1 MFHLILPQLVWKN
14 MDSVTPLIHSS
25 SDSDYAAIIQGWGK
39 KVAMT
44 DTQPFLTVL
53 TEWDWIF
60 HGSENTHTHIYIY
73 IRCTYLPTIP
83 FHYTTLHNTTQH
95 NITYTVC
102 IYITP
107 GRAAQKGPV
116 LEKNALNRLVH
127 NLLELIS
134 KGYNPT
140 DLSQQPSC
148 NFPGKQIKILFH
160 NLYVD

>member
-1 MFHLILPQLVWKN
+1 MIYGPVLRLSNPP
-14 MDSVTPLIHSS
+14 M
-25 SDSDYAAIIQGWGK
+25 GW
-39 KVAMT
+39 VPIPYHP
-44 DTQPFLTVL
+44 PFPS
-53 TEWDWIF
+53 I
-60 HGSENTHTHIYIY
+60 
-73 IRCTYLPTIP
+73 
-83 FHYTTLHNTTQH
+83 
-95 NITYTVC
+95 C
-102 IYITP
+102 IP
-107 GRAAQKGPV
+107 GRTAQKGLV

>member
-1 MFHLILPQLVWKN
+1 
-14 MDSVTPLIHSS
+14 
-25 SDSDYAAIIQGWGK
+25 
-39 KVAMT
+39 MT
-44 DTQPFLTVL
+44 LGFGGPELFLSL
-53 TEWDWIF
+53 SLSI
-60 HGSENTHTHIYIY
+60 
-73 IRCTYLPTIP
+73 YLPTYLFSMYLSVSLSSYLIP
-83 FHYTTLHNTTQH
+83 RGT
-95 NITYTVC
+95 
-102 IYITP
+102 
-107 GRAAQKGPV
+107 AQKGPV

>member
-1 MFHLILPQLVWKN
+1 MTARKSSTAFEGPQDSRKESKLLV
-14 MDSVTPLIHSS
+14 SS
-25 SDSDYAAIIQGWGK
+25 CK
-39 KVAMT
+39 
-44 DTQPFLTVL
+44 
-53 TEWDWIF
+53 
-60 HGSENTHTHIYIY
+60 
-73 IRCTYLPTIP
+73 
-83 FHYTTLHNTTQH
+83 
-95 NITYTVC
+95 
-102 IYITP
+102 TP
-107 GRAAQKGPV
+107 GRTGQKGPV

>member
-1 MFHLILPQLVWKN
+1 MFAYAGGLGALRVVFLKN
-14 MDSVTPLIHSS
+14 NPLGNHCPFQNYHYSVGTYH
-25 SDSDYAAIIQGWGK
+25 IIPRG
-39 KVAMT
+39 T
-44 DTQPFLTVL
+44 
-53 TEWDWIF
+53 
-60 HGSENTHTHIYIY
+60 
-73 IRCTYLPTIP
+73 
-83 FHYTTLHNTTQH
+83 
-95 NITYTVC
+95 
-102 IYITP
+102 
-107 GRAAQKGPV
+107 AQKGLV

>member
-1 MFHLILPQLVWKN
+1 MLIWLGLVIFLLWVTRGWFRQVLGRLQKSLVLASLLPLVV
-14 MDSVTPLIHSS
+14 SVTL
-25 SDSDYAAIIQGWGK
+25 
-39 KVAMT
+39 
-44 DTQPFLTVL
+44 DTSMSIPVGTKFLGFACLVL
-53 TEWDWIF
+53 SRT
-60 HGSENTHTHIYIY
+60 
-73 IRCTYLPTIP
+73 
-83 FHYTTLHNTTQH
+83 
-95 NITYTVC
+95 
-102 IYITP
+102 
-107 GRAAQKGPV
+107 AQKGPV

>member
-1 MFHLILPQLVWKN
+1 MVAYEPVISDFSFK
-14 MDSVTPLIHSS
+14 VTESHTEVLKATRKLSE
-25 SDSDYAAIIQGWGK
+25 
-39 KVAMT
+39 
-44 DTQPFLTVL
+44 LT
-53 TEWDWIF
+53 
-60 HGSENTHTHIYIY
+60 STHKRIARGT
-73 IRCTYLPTIP
+73 
-83 FHYTTLHNTTQH
+83 
-95 NITYTVC
+95 
-102 IYITP
+102 
-107 GRAAQKGPV
+107 AQKGLV

>member
-1 MFHLILPQLVWKN
+1 MYVCMYLCLYVCMYLCMYVC
-14 MDSVTPLIHSS
+14 MYVCVCV
-25 SDSDYAAIIQGWGK
+25 YACMHACMIARG
-39 KVAMT
+39 T
-44 DTQPFLTVL
+44 
-53 TEWDWIF
+53 
-60 HGSENTHTHIYIY
+60 
-73 IRCTYLPTIP
+73 
-83 FHYTTLHNTTQH
+83 
-95 NITYTVC
+95 
-102 IYITP
+102 
-107 GRAAQKGPV
+107 AQKGLV

>member
-1 MFHLILPQLVWKN
+1 MLEPAPPAAPEPPGTSPEPAPEAAPNLHQDRWGVPNHSPVLI
-14 MDSVTPLIHSS
+14 
-25 SDSDYAAIIQGWGK
+25 
-39 KVAMT
+39 
-44 DTQPFLTVL
+44 
-53 TEWDWIF
+53 
-60 HGSENTHTHIYIY
+60 
-73 IRCTYLPTIP
+73 
-83 FHYTTLHNTTQH
+83 
-95 NITYTVC
+95 
-102 IYITP
+102 P
-107 GRAAQKGPV
+107 GRTAQKGPV

>member
-1 MFHLILPQLVWKN
+1 MRVH
-14 MDSVTPLIHSS
+14 
-25 SDSDYAAIIQGWGK
+25 
-39 KVAMT
+39 T
-44 DTQPFLTVL
+44 DVC
-53 TEWDWIF
+53 I
-60 HGSENTHTHIYIY
+60 NIYIY
-73 IRCTYLPTIP
+73 
-83 FHYTTLHNTTQH
+83 
-95 NITYTVC
+95 VC
-102 IYITP
+102 VYVIARGT
-107 GRAAQKGPV
+107 AQKGLV

>member
-1 MFHLILPQLVWKN
+1 MH
-14 MDSVTPLIHSS
+14 
-25 SDSDYAAIIQGWGK
+25 
-39 KVAMT
+39 
-44 DTQPFLTVL
+44 
-53 TEWDWIF
+53 
-60 HGSENTHTHIYIY
+60 
-73 IRCTYLPTIP
+73 LPTYHSIP
-83 FHYTTLHNTTQH
+83 LHYITQHNITQH

-107 GRAAQKGPV
+107 GRTAQKGPV